1 MEKLQLKLPEVI
13 NITKSLYEKTLYLNK
28 DIDYLLNCE
37 IREYD
42 MQEAGFNLCKEF
54 KLLPDKTI
62 QYLNTLDK
70 NQRHI
75 QIGVYQK
82 NKEFANK
89 LKEAFILARKR
100 FFEANELDDTDI
112 LAIKKD
118 AIFVIK
124 KNCINQKLSEFINF
138 RPKNQYLGYLYLN
151 KIEFYYTDPDT
162 DLDIKNLDGG
172 TEIYD
177 YHRDYMIDFIKDLF
191 TMVIYNDRKA
201 VIKYLTDFI
210 KLYRSN
216 QLENG
221 YYRELNRDSF
231 YEIYDD
237 DMVVRLK
244 DLDPNYNPELINK
257 TYNYFKYLVP
267 IVNIFI

>member
-1 MEKLQLKLPEVI
+1 MEKLRLKLPEVI
-13 NITKSLYEKTLYLNK
+13 NIMKSLYEKTLYLNK
-28 DIDYLLNCE
+28 DIDYLFNCE

-138 RPKNQYLGYLYLN
+138 RPKNQYQHSGKYCNCGSTNYL
-151 KIEFYYTDPDT
+151 D
-162 DLDIKNLDGG
+162 
-172 TEIYD
+172 
-177 YHRDYMIDFIKDLF
+177 
-191 TMVIYNDRKA
+191 
-201 VIKYLTDFI
+201 
-210 KLYRSN
+210 
-216 QLENG
+216 
-221 YYRELNRDSF
+221 
-231 YEIYDD
+231 
-237 DMVVRLK
+237 
-244 DLDPNYNPELINK
+244 
-257 TYNYFKYLVP
+257 
-267 IVNIFI
+267 